1 MQMKMD
7 DEKKA
12 FEPKNIL
19 DQPDPL
25 TWLRYPPK
33 KLRGDMKGAF
43 QMAAEADTYE
53 CTCWNKKCPYH
64 GDCRKCIVFHMA
76 LKQFPTCQR
85 AMLEEMHLTNLID
98 EALHVER
105 DENGKIVMA
114 HGVPVQEHEPED

>member
-1 MQMKMD
+1 
-7 DEKKA
+7 
-12 FEPKNIL
+12 
-19 DQPDPL
+19 
-25 TWLRYPPK
+25 
-33 KLRGDMKGAF
+33 
-43 QMAAEADTYE
+43 
-53 CTCWNKKCPYH
+53 
-64 GDCRKCIVFHMA
+64 MA

>member
-1 MQMKMD
+1 MD
-7 DEKKA
+7 EEKKE
-12 FEPKNIL
+12 FVPKNIL

-33 KLRGDMKGAF
+33 KLRGDAKGAF
-43 QMAAEADTYE
+43 QKAAEADTYE

-85 AMLEEMHLTNLID
+85 AMLEEMYLTDLID
-98 EALHVER
+98 EALHIER
-105 DENGKIVMA
+105 DENGRIVTA
-114 HGVPVQEHEPED
+114 HGVPVEERKAED